1 MRARPAC
8 PTLSGNHRQRAA
20 DCAGLEHPASPRPYG
35 TRARCRPGRREHWQT
50 GTRSDRTSVPGGG
63 GILAARTAADMPS
76 WACTVVR
83 NHARMHLGARWSAAC
98 QGAVPPAG
106 NMRGAPSRAASS
118 EGAGARCGGDA
129 ATATRS
135 LDIATESGRRRA
147 AAEEGSGARGVSR
160 RGALAWAGRARH
172 NNQPT
177 NRRARGAYGGGGGFR

>member
-20 DCAGLEHPASPRPYG
+20 DFAGLEHPASPRPYG

-63 GILAARTAADMPS
+63 GILACSPHDRGH
-76 WACTVVR
+76 ACR
-83 NHARMHLGARWSAAC
+83 GARVHSSEKPRARASIEPRC
-98 QGAVPPAG
+98 QVERRVPPPG

-135 LDIATESGRRRA
+135 LDIATESSGMRRQ
-147 AAEEGSGARGVSR
+147 GII
-160 RGALAWAGRARH
+160 GRARRQQTGSPGLGAPGTTT
-172 NNQPT
+172 NQPT
-177 NRRARGAYGGGGGFR
+177 GAYGGGGGFR

>member
-1 MRARPAC
+1 MFSSIP
-8 PTLSGNHRQRAA
+8 QR
-20 DCAGLEHPASPRPYG
+20 L
-35 TRARCRPGRREHWQT
+35 PGRTAHERGGAQGAEST
-50 GTRSDRTSVPGGG
+50 GSLARAPTSVPGGG

-135 LDIATESGRRRA
+135 LDIATESSGMRRQ
-147 AAEEGSGARGVSR
+147 GII
-160 RGALAWAGRARH
+160 GRARRQQTGSPGLGAPGTTT
-172 NNQPT
+172 NQPT
-177 NRRARGAYGGGGGFR
+177 GAYGGGGGFR